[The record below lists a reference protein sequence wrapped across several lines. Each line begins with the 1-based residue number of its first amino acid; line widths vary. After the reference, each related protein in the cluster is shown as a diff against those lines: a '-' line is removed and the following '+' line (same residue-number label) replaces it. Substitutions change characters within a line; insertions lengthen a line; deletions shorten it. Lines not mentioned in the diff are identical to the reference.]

1 MVIVGNKLDRQ
12 ASERAVSVEEGS
24 SLAEEFD
31 ASHLEISVTFSSFFF
46 LFFSVCSPS
55 LRQKKTSK

>member
-12 ASERAVSVEEGS
+12 NSERAVSVEEGS

-31 ASHLEISVTFSSFFF
+31 ASHLEISVNYFFF
-46 LFFSVCSPS
+46 ILPSLILFFI
-55 LRQKKTSK
+55 